1 MTDYSKYK
9 KANTATINQ
18 KLWGVVYTGE
28 TSDILHLGLIGL
40 GDEWTSHNL
49 DSIWSDW
56 DLAVGRLKF
65 LEAEG
70 ISGNTYIDDICVID
84 LSGLMTSKSRYVV
97 EKEVDFLKAANGEV

>member
-28 TSDILHLGLIGL
+28 TCDILHLGLIGL

-70 ISGNTYIDDICVID
+70 ISGNKYISDICVID
-84 LSGLMTSKSRYVV
+84 LSGLTTSKSRYVV
-97 EKEVDFLKAANGEV
+97 EGK

>member
-18 KLWGVVYTGE
+18 KLWGVVYSGDTD
-28 TSDILHLGLIGL
+28 SIYPLGVLGL
-40 GDEWTSHNL
+40 GDEWSQHNI

-70 ISGNTYIDDICVID
+70 ISGDKTIDGICILD
-84 LSGLMTSKSRYVV
+84 LGALMVSTSRYVV
-97 EKEVDFLKAANGEV
+97 EGK